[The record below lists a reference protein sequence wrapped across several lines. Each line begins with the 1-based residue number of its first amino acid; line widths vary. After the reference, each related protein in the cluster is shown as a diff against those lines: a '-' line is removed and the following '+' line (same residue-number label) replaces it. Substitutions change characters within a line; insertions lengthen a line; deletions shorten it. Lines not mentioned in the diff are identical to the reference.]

1 MRSTNVVVYWNP
13 AVSNYSLIV
22 AVTASLSALLYCAL
36 NGGDIWIDTRARCCI
51 KVCLQRLN
59 WTETNSWTRV
69 FQCGSVHSARTDWAP
84 TDLVS
89 LQPIKSWR
97 RSARPMNASYNRVDL
112 LQVSK
117 FSSVGVLWTSLNW
130 AWWSTEARAHWST
143 HSWSDVCHLRQTFIP
158 TRSRIRS
165 IRLRQTRPRWPL
177 QTGSTVLITVT
188 FHAGYYHIYHC
199 VFISSSDW
207 DIFIYLFETNAK
219 ILK

>member
-22 AVTASLSALLYCAL
+22 ALTASLSALLYCAL
-36 NGGDIWIDTRARCCI
+36 NSGDIWIDTRARCCI

-112 LQVSK
+112 LQVS
-117 FSSVGVLWTSLNW
+117 SVQLVCCEQAWTGRGGQLKHER
-130 AWWSTEARAHWST
+130 TEVHTVGSMFATWDR
-143 HSWSDVCHLRQTFIP
+143 HSFQPDREFAQSGYVKLD
-158 TRSRIRS
+158 
-165 IRLRQTRPRWPL
+165 
-177 QTGSTVLITVT
+177 
-188 FHAGYYHIYHC
+188 HAGPC
-199 VFISSSDW
+199 RPGQLS
-207 DIFIYLFETNAK
+207 L
-219 ILK
+219 